1 MNKLFLILVLLFT
14 YSCMF
19 FGGPEYDA
27 SADSTGL
34 RFDGINDYIL
44 IEENVIPDSGDY
56 SLSVW
61 LKADSGN
68 TGARTIVSQSDT
80 SGSPFYFGSS
90 SSSDTSGTIKMA
102 EDWKELNSKN
112 FYIDNKWH
120 YYTIV
125 NDGTIGDSATIVD
138 TSALYIDGALVAKVM
153 GQGKSYP
160 KDEKFFIAT
169 MWDNSGE
176 YFSGLID
183 GVSIWDRK
191 LSPEELGSLYNSG
204 EGMDPTVDTLN
215 YLGSANLIGF
225 WPFNEGADSSV
236 ADYSGSGYDGQ
247 IIGASWVNVD
257 TRLNPVL
264 ETTAVAETDA
274 EKQSNQRELW
284 GRVADST
291 DKSMFQASITL
302 TGYHNEEFQWST
314 SVLTN
319 RRGNY
324 EVNDCQPW
332 ASLKVSLDGY
342 KTQIYLPSD
351 SIFDSPPIDFVL
363 KQENVVPE
371 VDSSRFAEIAQQAEE
386 NYELIQNMINAA
398 RQNEVVSIPEGIHTI
413 SKPIVINNK
422 INITIQG
429 ILSSGII
436 LNDIHQPV
444 FTINN
449 SSNIV
454 LQRLHLGHN
463 TSIIGDH
470 DSEVLRINKGNNIY
484 INSCEVS
491 GYAAIGVKAVEVKSL
506 TIVNC
511 FVHDNSWFAFS
522 FQKCDNVK
530 IENSRIIEN
539 QEVMYKRSSDVI
551 LYSNIIKN

>member
-102 EDWKELNSKN
+102 EDWKELNSKI

-257 TRLNPVL
+257 TR
-264 ETTAVAETDA
+264 
-274 EKQSNQRELW
+274 
-284 GRVADST
+284 
-291 DKSMFQASITL
+291 
-302 TGYHNEEFQWST
+302 
-314 SVLTN
+314 
-319 RRGNY
+319 
-324 EVNDCQPW
+324 
-332 ASLKVSLDGY
+332 
-342 KTQIYLPSD
+342 
-351 SIFDSPPIDFVL
+351 
-363 KQENVVPE
+363 
-371 VDSSRFAEIAQQAEE
+371 
-386 NYELIQNMINAA
+386 
-398 RQNEVVSIPEGIHTI
+398 
-413 SKPIVINNK
+413 
-422 INITIQG
+422 
-429 ILSSGII
+429 
-436 LNDIHQPV
+436 
-444 FTINN
+444 
-449 SSNIV
+449 
-454 LQRLHLGHN
+454 
-463 TSIIGDH
+463 
-470 DSEVLRINKGNNIY
+470 
-484 INSCEVS
+484 
-491 GYAAIGVKAVEVKSL
+491 
-506 TIVNC
+506 
-511 FVHDNSWFAFS
+511 
-522 FQKCDNVK
+522 
-530 IENSRIIEN
+530 
-539 QEVMYKRSSDVI
+539 
-551 LYSNIIKN
+551 